1 MTAEIFLDIFR
12 NNLRSDTSLCGTGEN
27 LAMKSIKD
35 LFASFSLK
43 AEFASRRN
51 KLYRIAYSWCHDP
64 ALADDLVQET
74 IYKALKNAS
83 GLRDV
88 ATLDSWLYR
97 ILYNCWH
104 DYLRIKDR
112 NVEFTEIQDD
122 KQAGQSENYQQSQI
136 VKRVRASVE
145 KLPLPL
151 REVVTLADFAGFSY
165 AQIAEI
171 TDVPVGTVMSR
182 LFRAR
187 QNLKQQ
193 LLDFGADDAS
203 EFKLRR
209 VK

>member
-1 MTAEIFLDIFR
+1 MNI
-12 NNLRSDTSLCGTGEN
+12 
-27 LAMKSIKD
+27 IKN
-35 LFASFSLK
+35 LFASHSLK
-43 AEFASRRN
+43 TEFAARRD
-51 KLYRIAYSWCHDP
+51 KLYRIAFSWCHDP

-74 IYKALKNAS
+74 IYKAIKNAS

-104 DYLRIKDR
+104 DYLRVKDR
-112 NVEFTEIQDD
+112 NVEFVEMSDNQQPEHSD
-122 KQAGQSENYQQSQI
+122 NYQQAQI
-136 VKRVRASVE
+136 VKRVRTAIE
-145 KLPLPL
+145 QLPLPL

-193 LLDFGADDAS
+193 LLAFGTDEKS

>member
-1 MTAEIFLDIFR
+1 MKVVK
-12 NNLRSDTSLCGTGEN
+12 NLV
-27 LAMKSIKD
+27 A
-35 LFASFSLK
+35 AFSLK
-43 AEFASRRN
+43 SEFAARRN
-51 KLYRIAYSWCHDP
+51 KLYRIAYSWCHDA

-83 GLRDV
+83 KLRDV
-88 ATLDSWLYR
+88 NTMDSWLYR

-104 DYLRIKDR
+104 DYLRVKGR
-112 NVEFTEIQDD
+112 NVEFVEMHDEEQVDH
-122 KQAGQSENYQQSQI
+122 SENYQQSQI

-145 KLPLPL
+145 RLPLPL

-171 TDVPVGTVMSR
+171 TEVPIGTVMSR

-187 QNLKQQ
+187 QNLKEQ
-193 LLDFGADDAS
+193 LLEFGSDDLS

>member
-1 MTAEIFLDIFR
+1 MKVVKNFVVAM
-12 NNLRSDTSLCGTGEN
+12 S
-27 LAMKSIKD
+27 MKS
-35 LFASFSLK
+35 
-43 AEFASRRN
+43 EFAARRN

-74 IYKALKNAS
+74 IFKALKNAS
-83 GLRDV
+83 NLRD
-88 ATLDSWLYR
+88 AAMLDGWLYR

-104 DYLRIKDR
+104 DYLRIKGR
-112 NVEFTEIQDD
+112 NVEFVEMHDED
-122 KQAGQSENYQQSQI
+122 QADHSENYQQSQI

-145 KLPLPL
+145 QLPLPL

-171 TDVPVGTVMSR
+171 TDVPIGTVMSR

-187 QNLKQQ
+187 KNLKNQ
-193 LLDFGADDAS
+193 LLEFGSDDVS
-203 EFKLRR
+203 ECKLRR

>member
-1 MTAEIFLDIFR
+1 MKIVK
-12 NNLRSDTSLCGTGEN
+12 NLV
-27 LAMKSIKD
+27 A
-35 LFASFSLK
+35 AYSLK
-43 AEFASRRN
+43 AEFAARRN
-51 KLYRIAYSWCHDP
+51 KLYRIAYSWCHEQ

-83 GLRDV
+83 KLRDV
-88 ATLDSWLYR
+88 NTLDSWLYR

-104 DYLRIKDR
+104 DYLRVKGR
-112 NVEFTEIQDD
+112 NVELVDEEQVD
-122 KQAGQSENYQQSQI
+122 QSENYQQSQI

-145 KLPLPL
+145 QLPLAL

-171 TDVPVGTVMSR
+171 TEVPIGTVMSR

-187 QNLKQQ
+187 KNLKEQ
-193 LLDFGADDAS
+193 LLEFGSDELS

-209 VK
+209 IK